1 MIAKCLI
8 ISFTFNFSSSCP
20 WASPSIVFR
29 LVMSYTALILNLLL
43 KQKKKKSENFLNC
56 VQFLKCRLILCSPLH
71 PIDLLNVLFPTVLSA
86 SSEEEL
92 GFSIY
97 FPLYLAKKPTRRQWH
112 KQAFD
117 NSLFSP
123 FLAHSKRNSRK
134 AEFQH

>member
-29 LVMSYTALILNLLL
+29 CYVLYSPDSQPFVQT
-43 KQKKKKSENFLNC
+43 KKKKSENFLNC